1 MLCVGGGIR
10 EIMENDMNKFSL
22 PQIVFFDL
30 ETTGLDPKRGH
41 RVIELA
47 AIAMDKGDITLEY
60 QTFVRTDRQ
69 IPKQATEIHGI
80 TNEMLSDQPTPGN
93 VYPAFKEIIKGKTL
107 VAHNVKFDMAFLRM
121 EFARM
126 GMQLNN
132 PSICTLEM
140 SRKRLPHLPNH
151 KLGAVYR
158 YLTGKADTDIQQH
171 RALDDAR
178 MVAAIWAAM
187 EGQ

>member
-1 MLCVGGGIR
+1 
-10 EIMENDMNKFSL
+10 
-22 PQIVFFDL
+22 
-30 ETTGLDPKRGH
+30 
-41 RVIELA
+41 
-47 AIAMDKGDITLEY
+47 
-60 QTFVRTDRQ
+60 
-69 IPKQATEIHGI
+69 
-80 TNEMLSDQPTPGN
+80 MLSDQPTPGS

-126 GMQLNN
+126 GMRLNN

-158 YLTGKADTDIQQH
+158 YLTGKADTDIRQH

-187 EGQ
+187 EGFQ